1 MGDLPHGSN
10 GVGRQLPR
18 GSPGLPPEFVV
29 RSQRERLFAGMA
41 RVMARSG
48 YAATTVDDIA
58 AESGVSR
65 KALYAHFSGKEDV
78 LLQAHKAVVK
88 RIATGA
94 GPAIA
99 EQDNWKSALRVLL
112 DWGLEFF
119 SREPDFAHL
128 TLIEMG
134 AATPASQ
141 RLQRDS
147 LDSVRTLI
155 EQAIAQG
162 ARPLSS
168 TTIDGMLG
176 GLIYVVAQA
185 AEGCPPDDLVAL
197 RPELMCWFVLVLE
210 GPEAAERELE
220 EEITTSPSRR
230 RAPDRPG
237 PETAVGTGSD
247 GH

>member
-1 MGDLPHGSN
+1 MGNLPHHPN
-10 GVGRQLPR
+10 GIGRRLPR
-18 GSPGLPPEFVV
+18 GSHGLPPEFVV

-41 RVMARSG
+41 RVTARSG

-88 RIATGA
+88 RIGTGA

-99 EQDNWKSALRVLL
+99 EQDNWKSALRALL

-119 SREPDFAHL
+119 SREPAFAHL

-147 LDSVRTLI
+147 LGAVRALI

-162 ARPLSS
+162 ARPLSN

-185 AEGCPPDDLVAL
+185 ASGDRRGDLVAL
-197 RPELMCWFVLVLE
+197 RPELMSCFVLVLE

-230 RAPDRPG
+230 SPSDELG
-237 PETAVGTGSD
+237 PVTALGAGSD
-247 GH
+247 GR

>member
-1 MGDLPHGSN
+1 
-10 GVGRQLPR
+10 
-18 GSPGLPPEFVV
+18 
-29 RSQRERLFAGMA
+29 
-41 RVMARSG
+41 
-48 YAATTVDDIA
+48 
-58 AESGVSR
+58 
-65 KALYAHFSGKEDV
+65 
-78 LLQAHKAVVK
+78 VK
-88 RIATGA
+88 RVVTGA

-99 EQDNWKSALRVLL
+99 EQDDWKSALRVLL
-112 DWGLEFF
+112 DWALEFF
-119 SREPDFAHL
+119 SREPAFAHL
-128 TLIEMG
+128 ALIEMG

-147 LDSVRTLI
+147 LDSVRALI

-185 AEGCPPDDLVAL
+185 AEATPATDLVTL
-197 RPELMCWFVLVLE
+197 RPELMSWFVLVLE

-230 RAPDRPG
+230 IASEKPDSSA
-237 PETAVGTGSD
+237 AVATGSEVS
-247 GH
+247 

>member
-1 MGDLPHGSN
+1 MENLPHRSSR
-10 GVGRQLPR
+10 VGERLPR
-18 GSPGLPPEFVV
+18 GSHGLPPEFVV

-41 RVMARSG
+41 RVAARSG

-88 RIATGA
+88 RVVTGA

-119 SREPDFAHL
+119 SREPAFAHL

-141 RLQRDS
+141 RLQRHS
-147 LDSVRTLI
+147 LNPVRALI

-162 ARPLSS
+162 ARPLSP

-176 GLIYVVAQA
+176 GLIYVVARA
-185 AEGCPPDDLVAL
+185 AEGESPGDLVAL
-197 RPELMCWFVLVLE
+197 RPELMSWFALVLE

-220 EEITTSPSRR
+220 EEITTSPSRSS
-230 RAPDRPG
+230 PSDVPIPG
-237 PETAVGTGSD
+237 AAVGTGSE
-247 GH
+247 GP

>member
-1 MGDLPHGSN
+1 MGNLPHHSN
-10 GVGRQLPR
+10 RTGGRLPR
-18 GSPGLPPEFVV
+18 GSHGLPPEFVV

-41 RVMARSG
+41 RVTARSG

-88 RIATGA
+88 RVVTGA

-99 EQDNWKSALRVLL
+99 EQDDWKSALRALL

-119 SREPDFAHL
+119 SREPAFAHL

-147 LDSVRTLI
+147 LGAVRTLI

-162 ARPLSS
+162 ARPLSN

-185 AEGCPPDDLVAL
+185 AGGDRRRDLVAL
-197 RPELMCWFVLVLE
+197 RPELMSWFVLVLE

-230 RAPDRPG
+230 SPSDEVG
-237 PETAVGTGSD
+237 PVTALGARSD
-247 GH
+247 GR

>member
-1 MGDLPHGSN
+1 M
-10 GVGRQLPR
+10 
-18 GSPGLPPEFVV
+18 
-29 RSQRERLFAGMA
+29 RSQRERLFAGVA
-41 RVMARSG
+41 RVTARCG

-78 LLQAHKAVVK
+78 LLQAHKAVVQ
-88 RIATGA
+88 RIVTGA

-99 EQDNWKSALRVLL
+99 EQEDWKCALRAFL

-119 SREPDFAHL
+119 SREPAFAHL
-128 TLIEMG
+128 SLIEMG

-147 LDSVRTLI
+147 LDSVRALI
-155 EQAIAQG
+155 ERAIRQG

-176 GLIYVVAQA
+176 GLIYVIAQA
-185 AEGCPPDDLVAL
+185 AEAGPRADLVAL
-197 RPELMCWFVLVLE
+197 RPELMSWFVLVLE

-230 RAPDRPG
+230 SPSDEPDPG
-237 PETAVGTGSD
+237 TAVGTGFD
-247 GH
+247 GR